1 MIKNIKEVA
10 SPQLKRIVSSVLII
24 MISIAGCLGNTAF
37 AASGEVKYTYDES
50 RERTMKNEG
59 GKKTYYISKYY
70 EEDSDGTT
78 RKHVYSNG
86 VKVSTITT
94 HPDKSVSTVYHH
106 TDHLGGSNVSTDSSG
121 KVVEVN
127 DYYPYGSSRIEERA
141 GNYEN
146 NKLYT
151 GKELDR
157 SSELYY
163 YGARYYD
170 PLIGR
175 FTSVDPWGGDISD
188 PQSLNK
194 YAYVRN
200 NPLKYV
206 DPTGETPDSITDPFF
221 VAIDAGRV
229 AFNLIQAAGEGI
241 AYTYSTIIG
250 DDVGK
255 EEASKAIEKN
265 LNEAKSASKATAID
279 TGLALL
285 PGVPALAGVSQLIN
299 KGDKINDAKKIANET
314 VGTILEEATKITKK
328 KSTQYLKKGGLKQ
341 AKKDFKALVGNTYK
355 KYKGDVKSGTAKKKT
370 GLPDGTKINVRPKS
384 SSGKPTL
391 EIQKP
396 KGSPNKTTKI
406 RYEN

>member
-194 YAYVRN
+194 YSYTLN
-200 NPLKYV
+200 NPLKYT
-206 DPTGETPDSITDPFF
+206 DPTGEIPDIIDPFF
-221 VAIDAGRV
+221 VALDVARV
-229 AFNLIQAAGEGI
+229 TLNVVQAAGEGY
-241 AYTYSTIIG
+241 AYAYSLLTNDKHGQKDI
-250 DDVGK
+250 
-255 EEASKAIEKN
+255 EKAINKN
-265 LNEAKSASKATAID
+265 LSEADNAKRATAID
-279 TGLALL
+279 IGLAVT
-285 PGVPALAGVSQLIN
+285 PGVPALAGVSQLVN
-299 KGDKINDAKKIANET
+299 KGGKVKDVKRAINNTGNNKIIIGET
-314 VGTILEEATKITKK
+314 MDRVKK
-328 KSTQYLKKGGLKQ
+328 KAKEIGASWYKSRSKNAKNWMNNNKRWIQNQMKKGKEIIDIGIDKTRNIRSKYYKMEKNQ
-341 AKKDFKALVGNTYK
+341 IKKK
-355 KYKGDVKSGTAKKKT
+355 KYPTAKLK
-370 GLPDGTKINVRPKS
+370 
-384 SSGKPTL
+384 
-391 EIQKP
+391 E
-396 KGSPNKTTKI
+396 
-406 RYEN
+406 